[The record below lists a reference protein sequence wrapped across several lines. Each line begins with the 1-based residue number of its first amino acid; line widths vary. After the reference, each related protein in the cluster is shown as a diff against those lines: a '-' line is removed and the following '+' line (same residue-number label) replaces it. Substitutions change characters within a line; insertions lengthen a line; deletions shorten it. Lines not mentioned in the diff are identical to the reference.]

1 MSEKLTASVTFKC
14 TEEMKIKL
22 ERIARSRKL
31 NGSSELM
38 RIAAMDIIFEV
49 EEMLNCLQMPIDLTT
64 VTEDTKNTPEPF
76 ELELAPNPHKTQA
89 QKRPNC
95 RNQLS
100 LICHSTAKQ

>member
-1 MSEKLTASVTFKC
+1 MAEKLTASVTFKC
-14 TEEMKIKL
+14 TEEMKIEL

-31 NGSSELM
+31 NSSSELM

-64 VTEDTKNTPEPF
+64 VTVDTRNPEPF

-89 QKRPNC
+89 QKKPNC